1 MRNDG
6 RTNDQLR
13 PIKVSRGFTK
23 TPAGSVLWEQGD
35 TVLLCTASVTQ
46 DLPPWMREDKPGG
59 WITADYVMLPAST
72 PQRKPWPK
80 TGHTDSRGTEIQR
93 LIGRSLRA
101 VIDLSMIGPH
111 TIAID
116 CQVLQADGG
125 TRTAAICGAYVAL
138 MDAVAKLPAE
148 IPTPK
153 RAPGGPSAVLP
164 ARFDP
169 QFYKPKEAVVEQL
182 AAVSVGIIDGEV
194 RLDLDYFDDSRANV
208 DMNVAYTANGN
219 FVEIQGSAE
228 HGQGFARGQMNA
240 LLDVAVRGC
249 EGLFEIQRRA
259 LNTNSRL
266 I

>member
-1 MRNDG
+1 
-6 RTNDQLR
+6 
-13 PIKVSRGFTK
+13 
-23 TPAGSVLWEQGD
+23 
-35 TVLLCTASVTQ
+35 
-46 DLPPWMREDKPGG
+46 
-59 WITADYVMLPAST
+59 
-72 PQRKPWPK
+72 
-80 TGHTDSRGTEIQR
+80 
-93 LIGRSLRA
+93 
-101 VIDLSMIGPH
+101 
-111 TIAID
+111 
-116 CQVLQADGG
+116 
-125 TRTAAICGAYVAL
+125 

-228 HGQGFARGQMNA
+228 NGQGFARGQMNA